1 MEFLIVPFI
10 FGVALLLLGIG
21 KFIGGKDIGTS
32 CSSSKHLVAKDHDD
46 TSCEGCSN
54 EDVKFYIDKEDP
66 GFDNVAKLGYAKRE
80 KRFIAKLDFKPG
92 RFK

>member
-66 GFDNVAKLGYAKRE
+66 GFDNVAKLGYAKRG
-80 KRFIAKLDFKPG
+80 KRFIEKLDFKPD